1 MKSGENVGEFMKID
15 ESRLPSVLRV
25 LSLCSQVCI
34 FVTFSFILII
44 ELEFFD
50 AWKYPISFFLVVV
63 VLVSFGVGCLGASVI
78 FCNLSAVRS
87 RRPDFMLLVFI
98 CLLPMAGAQYVY
110 GIQNLS
116 FAAINDV
123 STNVDDPPEFRLS
136 RSERQRYSHKG
147 GIWSW
152 LDATNTITAHKDI
165 SSITLLASPDIVYQC
180 ALVTVQRL
188 NWRVTARDPLRRVF
202 EAKAVV
208 PYIDKETDAVIRVL
222 DSGQGY
228 SVIDARSAS
237 PNGRMDGGLNAQII
251 TLFLNQLK
259 PVLVD
264 RRVIDH
270 C

>member
-1 MKSGENVGEFMKID
+1 MRID

-34 FVTFSFILII
+34 FVTFSFILTI

-87 RRPDFMLLVFI
+87 RRPDFTLLVFI

-123 STNVDDPPEFRLS
+123 STDVDDPPEFRLS
-136 RSERQRYSHKG
+136 RSERQRYSDKG

-165 SSITLLASPDIVYQC
+165 SSIMLIASPDIVYQC
-180 ALVTVQRL
+180 ALFTAQRL
-188 NWRVTARDPLRRVF
+188 NWRITARDPLRRVF
-202 EAKAVV
+202 EAKAAV
-208 PYIDKETDAVIRVL
+208 PYIHKETDAVIRVL

-259 PVLVD
+259 RVLVN

>member
-1 MKSGENVGEFMKID
+1 MKID

-34 FVTFSFILII
+34 FVTFSFILTI

-50 AWKYPISFFLVVV
+50 AWKYPISFFLVIC
-63 VLVSFGVGCLGASVI
+63 VLVTFGIGCLGASVI
-78 FCNLSAVRS
+78 FCNLSDVRA
-87 RRPDFMLLVFI
+87 RRPDFALLVFI

-136 RSERQRYSHKG
+136 RSERQRYSDKG

-165 SSITLLASPDIVYQC
+165 SSIMLIASPDIVYQC
-180 ALVTVQRL
+180 ALFTAQRL
-188 NWRVTARDPLRRVF
+188 NWRITARDPLRRVF
-202 EAKAVV
+202 EAKAAV
-208 PYIDKETDAVIRVL
+208 PYIHKETDAVIRVL

-259 PVLVD
+259 RVLVN

>member
-1 MKSGENVGEFMKID
+1 MKMDEF
-15 ESRLPSVLRV
+15 RLPWVLGI
-25 LSLCSQVCI
+25 LSLCSQISI
-34 FVTFSFILII
+34 FVTFSVILII
-44 ELEFFD
+44 DLEIFD
-50 AWKYPISFFLVVV
+50 AWKYPISLFLVVV
-63 VLVSFGVGCLGASVI
+63 VVVSFGIGCLGASVI
-78 FCNLSAVRS
+78 FCNLSDVRA
-87 RRPDFMLLVFI
+87 RRPDFALLVFI
-98 CLLPMAGAQYVY
+98 CLLPMVGAQYVF
-110 GIQNLS
+110 GIQNMS

-123 STNVDDPPEFRLS
+123 STNVDDPPQFRLS
-136 RSERQRYSHKG
+136 QSERQRYSHKG

-165 SSITLLASPDIVYQC
+165 SSIMLLASPDIVYQC
-180 ALVTVQRL
+180 ALFTAQRL
-188 NWRVTARDPLRRVF
+188 NWRITARDPLRRVF
-202 EAKAVV
+202 EAKAAV
-208 PYIDKETDAVIRVL
+208 PYIHKETDAVIRVL

-259 PVLVD
+259 RVLVN